1 MALAPQYGLNR
12 KREIDPNRLSVD
24 VRPLREL
31 IAAWLTTP
39 TNAFITCF
47 AGAFLCVAFPKTSI
61 FLPFIAAFYL
71 LFFVMTAKK
80 AGRAAQQ
87 SMMPIRSPM
96 QEKKEEFSH
105 IGDPYGKK
113 QLGTGIFLLGH
124 DLATNEE
131 LWLNNSDL
139 REHIWITGTTGAGKT
154 EFIISMILNCMSW
167 GSGFI
172 FVDGKGD
179 IATSAKIWYMARLLG
194 RTDDYLLLN
203 FMDPGRK
210 IAGSGLLSN
219 STNPFSTYTVGEIMQ
234 IFQSLM
240 PETQGDGKVWQ
251 TRALNMFT
259 GVIKVLVWLRDAKGI
274 RLSINSMRESI
285 ELTALAKMACPD
297 QFAPSMYKGMPPEV
311 KSGVLGYLRGLAG
324 FPQAVLKMPA
334 SEQEQHPFAKGSYE
348 MKLDGQT
355 LMQHGYLTQTI
366 SPPLDLIAE
375 SYGSIFGV
383 ECGDVD
389 MFDVVLNR
397 RFLVVLLPGL
407 QKSIEEMASLGRI
420 VVASLK
426 TMMGNALGG
435 QFEGT
440 SRKILDSRQTASP
453 TPFVVIMDEMTYYMV
468 TGLSMFPAQGRS
480 LGFAFIF
487 AAQSLEGVY
496 QANEKEGRLTH
507 ATTNTWLTMFAVDE
521 NATTKSAVDSAGKGY
536 EARTVDFE
544 TKEDSMTGAKA
555 ASRNARVELK
565 ERTDI
570 RDIRKQ
576 KSGEFIY
583 QCRDEKLS
591 GKSVYI
597 ADNTIRSPESGTNF
611 DDEILTLTHFVSLPE
626 ETEQDMGLR
635 KAYKTYVAML
645 TGGENPLSALPDEP
659 QQDEIGMAS
668 KAFEKL
674 SNLSLMEQACVGM
687 AIINKTTAQAA
698 QISDRGMSAV
708 RSGAPMFDTTPSSS
722 RGRAKMAPRTIRQ
735 NENPYDDGEDLDISG
750 LNGDFPDQVHHG
762 LNLIDDADDV
772 SPQLVGR
779 KLQQSLSGSKTAPK
793 ISTSRFV
800 RPKAAVT
807 DAEID
812 VASNTV
818 LDKDKTDKAE
828 AKPHDENNNAKSN
841 SDIDLSTPDV
851 AQSVEDAKTVSSGK
865 QEPKAPT
872 SSDTEPSD
880 KERSRLIPMP
890 ETKPKEKVELV
901 VTPTV
906 ETGSQDVDDIASY
919 LATILKSETI
929 TLDKDDE
936 V

>member
-1 MALAPQYGLNR
+1 MALAPQFGLS
-12 KREIDPNRLSVD
+12 KKHEIDPTKLSVD
-24 VRPLREL
+24 VRPLQEL
-31 IAAWLTTP
+31 IITWLSMP
-39 TNAFITCF
+39 VNAFLSCF
-47 AGAFLCVAFPKTSI
+47 AVAFCCVLFPKISI
-61 FLPFIAAFYL
+61 IMPFFAVLYL
-71 LFFVMTAKK
+71 LFFVMSAKK
-80 AGRAAQQ
+80 AGRASAQH
-87 SMMPIRSPM
+87 MMPLRSPM
-96 QEKKEEFSH
+96 QEKKEEFAH

-113 QLGTGIFLLGH
+113 QTGTGIFLLGH
-124 DLATNEE
+124 NLETNEE

-154 EFIISMILNCMSW
+154 EFIISMLLNCMSW

-194 RTDDYLLLN
+194 RTDDFLLLN
-203 FMDPGRK
+203 FMDTGRK
-210 IAGSGLLSN
+210 VAGSGLLSN

-259 GVIKVLVWLRDAKGI
+259 GVIKVLVWLRDVKGV

-297 QFAPSMYKGMPPEV
+297 QFAPAIYKGMPPEV

-324 FPQAVLKMPA
+324 FPQNVLKMPA

-348 MKLDGQT
+348 VKLDGQT

-397 RFLVVLLPGL
+397 RFLIVLLPGL
-407 QKSIEEMASLGRI
+407 QKSMEEMASLGRI

-440 SRKILDSRQTASP
+440 RRKILDSRQTASP

-468 TGLSMFPAQGRS
+468 SGLSLFPAQGRS
-480 LGFAFIF
+480 LGFSFIF

-496 QANEKEGRLTH
+496 QANDKEGRLTH
-507 ATTNTWLTMFAVDE
+507 GTTNTWITMFAVDE

-544 TKEDSMTGAKA
+544 TRDESLTGAKV

-583 QCRDEKLS
+583 QCRDERLA

-597 ADNTIRSPESGTNF
+597 ADNTVTSPESGVNF
-611 DDEILTLTHFVSLPE
+611 DDEILTLTHFVSLSE
-626 ETEQDMGLR
+626 ETEQDAGLR
-635 KAYKTYVAML
+635 KAYTAYVALL
-645 TGGENPLSALPDEP
+645 TGGDNPLTTLPDEP
-659 QQDEIGMAS
+659 QQDEIGMAF
-668 KAFEKL
+668 KAFDRIQK
-674 SNLSLMEQACVGM
+674 LSLMEKACVSM
-687 AIINKTTAQAA
+687 ALINKTTAQAS
-698 QISDRGMSAV
+698 QISDRGMSPMRA
-708 RSGAPMFDTTPSSS
+708 GAPMYDTAPASA
-722 RGRAKMAPRTIRQ
+722 RGRAKVSGRTMRSS
-735 NENPYDDGEDLDISG
+735 ENPYLDSDGEDLNVSAMHGNFTDQMYSG
-750 LNGDFPDQVHHG
+750 LNIADEAD
-762 LNLIDDADDV
+762 DDV
-772 SPQLVGR
+772 SPQVVGR
-779 KLQQSLSGSKTAPK
+779 KLQKTLTGSKTAPK
-793 ISTSRFV
+793 ISAVKPVAPKITPNSTSEAAKAPNSLDDTV
-800 RPKAAVT
+800 SNASVAAAIADVEPLVDVDAKAAKEAPKASTSSSAFDIAT
-807 DAEID
+807 
-812 VASNTV
+812 NT
-818 LDKDKTDKAE
+818 
-828 AKPHDENNNAKSN
+828 
-841 SDIDLSTPDV
+841 
-851 AQSVEDAKTVSSGK
+851 
-865 QEPKAPT
+865 KAPE
-872 SSDTEPSD
+872 SEN
-880 KERSRLIPMP
+880 SRLIPMP
-890 ETKPKEKVELV
+890 EINAKPKEKVEIFSASDAGDEA
-901 VTPTV
+901 
-906 ETGSQDVDDIASY
+906 ETSESGGIADYLASILKGSQG
-919 LATILKSETI
+919 L
-929 TLDKDDE
+929 TLDKGDDDE
-936 V
+936 K

>member
-1 MALAPQYGLNR
+1 MALAPQYGLS
-12 KREIDPNRLSVD
+12 KKHEIDPTRLSVD
-24 VRPLREL
+24 VRSLHEL
-31 IAAWLTTP
+31 IMTWLSTP
-39 TNAFITCF
+39 LNAFFVCLAT
-47 AGAFLCVAFPKTSI
+47 AFFCLLFRKVSI
-61 FLPFIAAFYL
+61 FMPFVAGIYL
-71 LFFVMTAKK
+71 LFFVASAKK
-80 AGRAAQQ
+80 AGKAAAKH
-87 SMMPIRSPM
+87 MMPIRSPT
-96 QEKKEEFSH
+96 QEKKEEFAH

-124 DLATNEE
+124 DLETNEE

-210 IAGSGLLSN
+210 VSGSGLLSN

-274 RLSINSMRESI
+274 RLSINSMRESL

-297 QFAPSMYKGMPPEV
+297 QFAPNIYKGMPPEV

-324 FPQAVLKMPA
+324 FPQNVLKIPS

-348 MKLDGQT
+348 VKLDGQT

-366 SPPLDLIAE
+366 SPPLDLLAE

-383 ECGDVD
+383 ERGDVD

-397 RFLVVLLPGL
+397 RFLIVLLPGL
-407 QKSIEEMASLGRI
+407 QKSPEEMASLGRI

-440 SRKILDSRQTASP
+440 RRKILDSRQTASP

-468 TGLSMFPAQGRS
+468 SGLSLFPAQGRS
-480 LGFAFIF
+480 LGFCFIF

-496 QANEKEGRLTH
+496 QSNDKEGRLIRG
-507 ATTNTWLTMFAVDE
+507 TTNTWLTMFAVDE
-521 NATTKSAVDSAGKGY
+521 NATTKSAIDSAGKGY

-544 TKEDSMTGAKA
+544 TRDESLTGAKV

-565 ERTDI
+565 ERTDV
-570 RDIRKQ
+570 RDIRGQ

-583 QCRDEKLS
+583 QCRDEKLF

-597 ADNTIRSPESGTNF
+597 ADNTVTSPDAGVNF
-611 DDEILTLTHFVSLPE
+611 DEEILTLTHFVSLPE
-626 ETEQDMGLR
+626 ETEQDAGLR
-635 KAYKTYVAML
+635 KAYKIYVAML
-645 TGGENPLSALPDEP
+645 TGGDNPLSTLPDDP
-659 QQDEIGMAS
+659 QQDEIGMAFKS
-668 KAFEKL
+668 FDRL
-674 SNLSLMEQACVGM
+674 QDLSLLERACVGM
-687 AIINKTTAQAA
+687 ALINKQTSQAA
-698 QISDRGMSAV
+698 KMSERGLRPIRA
-708 RSGAPMFDTTPSSS
+708 GAPEFDT
-722 RGRAKMAPRTIRQ
+722 APRARPKTSGNARQ
-735 NENPYDDGEDLDISG
+735 LSNPYLEEEDEDLNMAGLHGSLTDQMYSG
-750 LNGDFPDQVHHG
+750 LN
-762 LNLIDDADDV
+762 IADDADDDV
-772 SPQLVGR
+772 SPQIVGR
-779 KLQQSLSGSKTAPK
+779 RIQRSLTGSKTGPK
-793 ISTSRFV
+793 ITTAKVTKKTADNEATVQNEIEGATVVESVSVPEKPTTSSNSAITTDSEALPTKVNPVTTVPEQPIERVRDNEDTILIPLPDTKSKDKVEVISTPV
-800 RPKAAVT
+800 VT
-807 DAEID
+807 ND
-812 VASNTV
+812 VVDTGDISDYLASIMKGTNSLT
-818 LDKDKTDKAE
+818 LDQEDKDK
-828 AKPHDENNNAKSN
+828 
-841 SDIDLSTPDV
+841 
-851 AQSVEDAKTVSSGK
+851 
-865 QEPKAPT
+865 
-872 SSDTEPSD
+872 
-880 KERSRLIPMP
+880 
-890 ETKPKEKVELV
+890 
-901 VTPTV
+901 
-906 ETGSQDVDDIASY
+906 
-919 LATILKSETI
+919 
-929 TLDKDDE
+929 
-936 V
+936 